1 MDETAL
7 KPTIFNIESFKKE
20 EGVSP
25 TTTDEEKYLYS
36 LSKQKGWGIITD
48 FKKRVFDEM
57 EEVNRNAMS
66 GGMPFD
72 EIGKNAVVINLAE
85 SIVDR
90 ILALVSDAK
99 DACESDGK

>member
-1 MDETAL
+1 
-7 KPTIFNIESFKKE
+7 
-20 EGVSP
+20 
-25 TTTDEEKYLYS
+25 
-36 LSKQKGWGIITD
+36 
-48 FKKRVFDEM
+48 M